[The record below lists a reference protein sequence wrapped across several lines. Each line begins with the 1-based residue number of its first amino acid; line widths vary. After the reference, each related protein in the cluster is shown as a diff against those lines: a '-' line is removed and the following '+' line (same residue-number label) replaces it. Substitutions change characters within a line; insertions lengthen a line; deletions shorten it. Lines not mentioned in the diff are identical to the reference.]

1 LVTSPAKAGPV
12 KAIARANANVEM
24 SAFMDILL
32 WSRGVPQKPWPA
44 ANGSSVSRTKRKY
57 IRRCA
62 AALDH
67 KSTQFYRLTLMCVV
81 KRRSGGLATMSY
93 LFAAVLLL
101 SSPGCPHEE
110 PTCLTPTEYVEVNL
124 RPGVPPGQ
132 MSLLEAL
139 RLEQMQ
145 KP

>member
-1 LVTSPAKAGPV
+1 MVTG
-12 KAIARANANVEM
+12 
-24 SAFMDILL
+24 
-32 WSRGVPQKPWPA
+32 GVPQKPWPT

-67 KSTQFYRLTLMCVV
+67 KSTQFYQLTLVCVV
-81 KRRSGGLATMSY
+81 SAEAGGLATMSY
-93 LFAAVLLL
+93 LFAAVILL

-124 RPGVPPGQ
+124 RPDVQPGQ
-132 MSLLEAL
+132 ISLLEAL
-139 RLEQMQ
+139 GLEQMQ